1 MEETQIKC
9 IRCKEYKNR
18 NCFLSKNSRFVK
30 NCNVCRQNALR
41 QINET
46 KCNDHNR
53 IESQCRECSNPVKKL
68 ITNMVKKSKFTDKQN
83 NMYDPINFVDRCFI
97 ENLIDDSNDRCYYCE
112 ERIQYIYYDWN
123 LATIERL
130 DNSLGHIK
138 SNVVIAC
145 RDCNLQRVGNYL
157 NNIT

>member
-9 IRCKEYKNR
+9 IRCKEYKHY

-97 ENLIDDSNDRCYYCE
+97 ENLIDDCNDKCYYCE
-112 ERIQYIYYDWN
+112 ERIQ
-123 LATIERL
+123 
-130 DNSLGHIK
+130 
-138 SNVVIAC
+138 
-145 RDCNLQRVGNYL
+145 
-157 NNIT
+157 

>member
-1 MEETQIKC
+1 MEEIRIKC
-9 IRCKEYKNR
+9 IRCNQYKNR
-18 NCFLSKNSRFVK
+18 NCFLSKNCRVVK
-30 NCNVCRQNALR
+30 NCNVCRQKALE

-53 IESQCRECSNPVKKL
+53 IESQCRECSNPVKK
-68 ITNMVKKSKFTDKQN
+68 IVINMVKKSKFTDKQN
-83 NMYDPINFVDRCFI
+83 GKYDPVNFVDKCFI
-97 ENLIDDSNDRCYYCE
+97 ENMIDDCNDRCYYCE
-112 ERIQYIYYDWN
+112 ERIQYVHYDWN

-157 NNIT
+157 NRT